1 MIKTNKGDILKNIKN
16 GILCHGVNA
25 QGVMG
30 SGIASQIKKAYP
42 EAFKVYLEQYKV
54 NDSLEPGSISVASVK
69 PHPEQP
75 VPLYVINAVTQKY
88 FGRDGNL
95 YVDYNAI
102 KLCFQKINDFAIKN
116 KILDVNFPM
125 IGAGLG
131 GGDWNLIS
139 KIIDDNLDDSINK
152 NLWVL

>member
-1 MIKTNKGDILKNIKN
+1 MIKTNNGDMLKNIKS
-16 GILCHGVNA
+16 GIICHGTNA

-30 SGIASQIKKAYP
+30 SGIAVQIKRTYP
-42 EAFKVYLEQYKV
+42 EAFRVYLEQYKLKG
-54 NDSLEPGSISVASVK
+54 SLEPGSISVASVN
-69 PHPEQP
+69 PDPDQP
-75 VPLYVINAVTQKY
+75 PLYIINAVTQKY